1 MVSKFSVE
9 QRLAILREYDAGGIS
24 LIELGAKY
32 AVNESTLSVWRRR
45 HLPPSERKCTVC
57 GGMVPRKAVTWRGS
71 LLCGTCSRAKKT
83 AAHRIY
89 VAEHKE
95 QVDAY
100 RRVPNPFKEAKHK
113 ADLAEK
119 WFRNREVLKRIYQ
132 RMVDR
137 FGDWEDDYSIVSGEG
152 QLSNPC
158 FIVVDK
164 NGRKR
169 KEVLTEPLPS
179 WELAQKKDEAT
190 AIDILRDTLSDSELK
205 SWHVTEPEEVQSP

>member
-9 QRLAILREYDAGGIS
+9 QRLAILREYDAGDIS

-32 AVNESTLSVWRRR
+32 AVNESTLSVWRWR
-45 HLPPSERKCTVC
+45 HLPPSGRKCTVC

-71 LLCGTCSRAKKT
+71 LLCGTCSRSKKT

-137 FGDWEDDYSIVSGEG
+137 FGDWEDDYSIVSSEE

-179 WELAQKKDEAT
+179 WEERVMET
-190 AIDILRDTLSDSELK
+190 VLK
-205 SWHVTEPEEVQSP
+205 M